1 MALYSQM
8 IIMFTGISPLFL
20 ITINICVT
28 KTIGLALEVKN
39 HKNISIVMD
48 YIMQIIHNK
57 KCRTINNEM
66 KNT

>member
-57 KCRTINNEM
+57 NVEQLIM
-66 KNT
+66 K